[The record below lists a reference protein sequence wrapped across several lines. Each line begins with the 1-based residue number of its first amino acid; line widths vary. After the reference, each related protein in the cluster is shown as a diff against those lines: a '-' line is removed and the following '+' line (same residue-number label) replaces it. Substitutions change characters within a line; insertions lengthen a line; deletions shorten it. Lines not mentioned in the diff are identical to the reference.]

1 MNSENS
7 NNFVNEINKIKGN
20 HDKLTEINTINNN
33 NIKKNGKKKR
43 FYVLIFYNY
52 EIDVINEFIINELKE
67 LFGVLKTLYIIK
79 SDNEGIVFQG
89 FILDKEIS
97 KQIQFEVKNNNISVE
112 KLDGNINS
120 FQKKRIED
128 LIFREIT
135 KLNDFVKKIDG
146 LFVKYEK
153 IEITKRENKDIDYL
167 GILRDKNVNKDTIDV
182 IEILFLKRKL
192 IKKSLIKKEIIV
204 QIKDTEDEEEDG
216 DEEKK

>member
-89 FILDKEIS
+89 TILDKEIS

-192 IKKSLIKKEIIV
+192 IKKSLIKKELIV